1 MTRLR
6 PLATALGVVTLAALV
21 ACDTSSPTDPGIDP
35 AISESLDA
43 SLAVAPA
50 APRSWYVAPNGS
62 DANPGTATLPFRTV
76 QKGVNRAA
84 ASDTVVVQAGTYA
97 LTTGVLIQKKFGTPA
112 APFVLR
118 GNGAAILRDPTG
130 KSLLWSGLVN
140 VKNST
145 NVVVT
150 GLTLQNS
157 GFFGVMIQSAN
168 RVTVQGVTSTTSGAS
183 ALYALSSYNIKVYNN
198 DFSNFC
204 YLGAYGRGIT
214 CQEGISIVSV
224 DTFDVAENLVHDAR
238 QTGSSVQPGGGEGI
252 DVKEASKHGYVRY
265 NKVWNLVQLG
275 IYIDAWDKTLEDVEV
290 AGNRVWNTA
299 AGITIASEEGGTVR
313 NVRVHDN
320 LVYRN
325 GYDGIEISGYG
336 KNGLR
341 ENIAIYGNTT
351 SYNGYTAN
359 KPPYCK
365 LWGCGDYG
373 TGIRVE
379 TTNIRN
385 SRIHDNISY
394 QNATTVMESAASA
407 TNAVID
413 NNVVYPVGKST
424 WAPEKLGSRPIKVD
438 PLFVFPGSNDFHLRS
453 TSPAIRRAIGGDPLN
468 QDADRFTRSVHPT
481 ELGAFIY
488 R

>member
-1 MTRLR
+1 MIRLR
-6 PLATALGVVTLAALV
+6 PFATAIGVVTLAALA
-21 ACDTSSPTDPGIDP
+21 ACDTTLPTEPGIDH
-35 AISESLDA
+35 AISDSLDA
-43 SLAVAPA
+43 SLAVTAA
-50 APRSWYVAPNGS
+50 APRSWYVAPTGN
-62 DANPGTATLPFRTV
+62 DANPGTAALPFKTV
-76 QKGVNRAA
+76 QKGVNAAA
-84 ASDTVVVQAGTYA
+84 ASDTVVVQAGTYT
-97 LTTGVLIQKKFGTPA
+97 LTTGVLIQKKFATPA

-118 GNGAAILRDPTG
+118 GNGAAILKDPTG
-130 KSLLWSGLVN
+130 KTLSWSGLVN

-157 GFFGVMIQSAN
+157 GFFGVMIQAAN
-168 RVTVQGVTSTTSGAS
+168 RVTVQGVTSNTSGGS

-204 YLGAYGRGIT
+204 YLGAYGRGIA

-224 DTFDVAENLVHDAR
+224 DTFDVAGNLVHDAR

-252 DVKEASKHGYVRY
+252 DVKEASKHGFVRY

-275 IYIDAWDKTLEDVEV
+275 IYVDAWDKTLEEVEV
-290 AGNRVWNTA
+290 SGNRVWNTA
-299 AGITIASEEGGTVR
+299 AGITIASEMGGTVR

-341 ENIAIYGNTT
+341 DNIAIYNNTT
-351 SYNGYTAN
+351 TYNGYTAY
-359 KPPYCK
+359 KPPYCT

-379 TTNIRN
+379 TTNIRG

-394 QNATTVMESAASA
+394 NNATTVMESAASA

-413 NNVVYPVGKST
+413 NNVVFPVGKST
-424 WAPEKLGSRPIKVD
+424 WAPEKVGLRPIKAD
-438 PLFVFPGSNDFHLRS
+438 PRFVFPGSNDYHLQS
-453 TSPAIRRAIGGDPLN
+453 TSPAIKRAIAGDPLN
-468 QDADRFTRSVHPT
+468 LDADRFARSVVPT
-481 ELGAFIY
+481 DLGAYLY